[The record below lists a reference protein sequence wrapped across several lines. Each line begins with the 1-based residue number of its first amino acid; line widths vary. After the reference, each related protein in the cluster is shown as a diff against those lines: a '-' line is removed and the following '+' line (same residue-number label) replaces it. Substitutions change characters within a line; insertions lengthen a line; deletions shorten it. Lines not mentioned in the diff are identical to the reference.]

1 MFSCTHITGEMLMFQ
16 TVLMFLASPGNAARP
31 EIQVCRPASRMA
43 TRARP
48 AVAPGHAGA
57 RAKDWNAA
65 RNEALDQDLNEV
77 PGEVRGE
84 GQVTW
89 LTVVGNALGFSL
101 LMTGLWL
108 VVRLVDTLLG

>member
-48 AVAPGHAGA
+48 AVAASHAAA
-57 RAKDWNAA
+57 RAKDWNEGRNAA
-65 RNEALDQDLNEV
+65 PDDALNEARE
-77 PGEVRGE
+77 E

-101 LMTGLWL
+101 LMAGLWL
-108 VVRLVDTLLG
+108 VVRLVEILLG

>member
-1 MFSCTHITGEMLMFQ
+1 MFR
-16 TVLMFLASPGNAARP
+16 TVLMFLASPQDAARS
-31 EIQVCRPASRMA
+31 EIQVSRPASRMA

-84 GQVTW
+84 VRGEGQVTW